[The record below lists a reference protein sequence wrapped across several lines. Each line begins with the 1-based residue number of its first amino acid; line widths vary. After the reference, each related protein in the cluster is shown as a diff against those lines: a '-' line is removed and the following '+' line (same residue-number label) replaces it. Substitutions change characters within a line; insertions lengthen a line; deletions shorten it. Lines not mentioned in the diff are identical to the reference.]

1 LQWQKNPGQK
11 TLSCSAFVVAPFVVA
26 TKNLAAKAGEEEEAA
41 IRWCIHHFK
50 KE

>member
-1 LQWQKNPGQK
+1 LQWQQNPGQK

-26 TKNLAAKAGEEEEAA
+26 TKNQAAKAGEEEEAT
-41 IRWCIHHFK
+41 IRWCIHNFE

>member
-1 LQWQKNPGQK
+1 LQWQQNPGQK
-11 TLSCSAFVVAPFVVA
+11 TLSCSAFVVA

-41 IRWCIHHFK
+41 IRWCIHNFE